1 VVEGGEGVGRQ
12 GGVATRG
19 GHGRQ
24 TSAVLSGCG
33 DRADGDRHPHAR
45 VGAADIEREEARWSK
60 LVTAIGLKG
69 E

>member
-1 VVEGGEGVGRQ
+1 MR
-12 GGVATRG
+12 
-19 GHGRQ
+19 
-24 TSAVLSGCG
+24 SGSG
-33 DRADGDRHPHAR
+33 DRADGDRHRHAR

>member
-1 VVEGGEGVGRQ
+1 VVR
-12 GGVATRG
+12 
-19 GHGRQ
+19 
-24 TSAVLSGCG
+24 SGCG
-33 DRADGDRHPHAR
+33 DRADRHRHAR